1 MQGRFIAL
9 EPVVEF
15 VWRNSFGQGFFKLLY
30 FAMDNT
36 VHVEI
41 QIEEIFHITRH
52 NWTNLLHQRV
62 NKNIMTPPVPK
73 REVKHTLT
81 LTIEQKK
88 N

>member
-1 MQGRFIAL
+1 M
-9 EPVVEF
+9 
-15 VWRNSFGQGFFKLLY
+15 Y

-41 QIEEIFHITRH
+41 KIEEILSYYSAYEQTH
-52 NWTNLLHQRV
+52 LHQRV

-88 N
+88 EKLKSTLGNLK

>member
-1 MQGRFIAL
+1 M
-9 EPVVEF
+9 
-15 VWRNSFGQGFFKLLY
+15 Y

-41 QIEEIFHITRH
+41 KIEKNFHITRH
-52 NWTNLLHQRV
+52 MNNLLHQRV
-62 NKNIMTPPVPK
+62 NKNIMTTPVPK

-88 N
+88 KKT